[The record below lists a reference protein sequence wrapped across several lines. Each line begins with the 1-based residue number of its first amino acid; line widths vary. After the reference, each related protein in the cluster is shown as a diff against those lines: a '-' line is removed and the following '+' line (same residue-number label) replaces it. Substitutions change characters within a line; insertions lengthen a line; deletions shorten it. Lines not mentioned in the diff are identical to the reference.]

1 MMRRS
6 LLTYILLVF
15 VLTYSIEGLVY
26 ILGGLQVFSII
37 ASLVML
43 LPAISA
49 IIVWAVFYRDY
60 TFWKFF
66 GLRLGKIKYWFI
78 LPIMMLMTM
87 IIIYLVSYILNPDQ
101 FLNSSELQH
110 RMKDIFIVIPGVPA
124 LMSLLIPLALNLT
137 VGIAFSIIAY
147 LGEELGWRAL
157 MYPQLIKLGLTKG
170 LIIGGIIWGLWH
182 LPLILMGHN
191 YPNHPII
198 GNIMMILMCIPMG
211 IILYYA
217 YIKSGNIF
225 VPAIMHG
232 ILNQFSSTITTFSIK
247 TSEFSPL
254 LYGSTGLVGIVIL
267 SLVALFLIKRIKKL
281 EKISLINFRLTLSFG
296 GS

>member
-1 MMRRS
+1 MRRS

-15 VLTYSIEGLVY
+15 ILTYSIEGLVY
-26 ILGGLQVFSII
+26 ILGGLQAFSII

-78 LPIMMLMTM
+78 LPIMMLMIL

-110 RMKDIFIVIPGVPA
+110 RMKEIFIVIPDVPA

-217 YIKSGNIF
+217 YIKSGSIF

-247 TSEFSPL
+247 TSEFNPL

-281 EKISLINFRLTLSFG
+281 EKIS
-296 GS
+296 

>member
-26 ILGGLQVFSII
+26 LLGGLQAFSII
-37 ASLVML
+37 ASLAML

-49 IIVWAVFYRDY
+49 IIVWAIYYRDNK
-60 TFWKFF
+60 FWKFF
-66 GLRLGKIKYWFI
+66 GLRLGKLNYWFI
-78 LPIMMLMTM
+78 YPMMMLVTL
-87 IIIYLVSYILNPDQ
+87 IIIYFISYIIYPNQ

-110 RMKDIFIVIPGVPA
+110 RMKDTFIFIPGAPA
-124 LMSLLIPLALNLT
+124 FISLLIPLALNLT
-137 VGIAFSIIAY
+137 VGIVFSIIAY
-147 LGEELGWRAL
+147 LGEELGWRAF
-157 MYPQLIKLGLTKG
+157 MYPLLIKLGLTKG
-170 LIIGGIIWGLWH
+170 LIIGGTIWGLWH

-191 YPNHPII
+191 YPNHPIL
-198 GNIMMILMCIPMG
+198 GNIMMILMCIPLG
-211 IILYYA
+211 IILYYS

-247 TSEFSPL
+247 ESQFNPL
-254 LYGSTGLVGIVIL
+254 IYGSTGIIGIITL
-267 SLVALFLIKRIKKL
+267 SIIAMFCIKKMRIY
-281 EKISLINFRLTLSFG
+281 EKEI
-296 GS
+296 

>member
-1 MMRRS
+1 MMSRS

-26 ILGGLQVFSII
+26 ILGGLQAFSII

-49 IIVWAVFYRDY
+49 IIVWTVFYRDY

-78 LPIMMLMTM
+78 LPIMMLMM
-87 IIIYLVSYILNPDQ
+87 LIIIYLVSYILNPDQ

-110 RMKDIFIVIPGVPA
+110 RMKEIFIVIPGVPA

-191 YPNHPII
+191 YPNYPII

-232 ILNQFSSTITTFSIK
+232 ILNQFSSTITTFSIN
-247 TSEFSPL
+247 TSEFNPL

-281 EKISLINFRLTLSFG
+281 EKIS
-296 GS
+296 

>member
-26 ILGGLQVFSII
+26 ILGGLQAFSII

-78 LPIMMLMTM
+78 LPIMMLMIL

-110 RMKDIFIVIPGVPA
+110 RMKEIFIVIPDVPA

-157 MYPQLIKLGLTKG
+157 MYPQLIKFGLTKG

-217 YIKSGNIF
+217 YIKSGSIF

-247 TSEFSPL
+247 TSEFNPL

-281 EKISLINFRLTLSFG
+281 EKLS
-296 GS
+296 

>member
-26 ILGGLQVFSII
+26 ILGGLQAFSII

-49 IIVWAVFYRDY
+49 IMVWAVFYRDY

-198 GNIMMILMCIPMG
+198 GNIMMILMCILMG

-281 EKISLINFRLTLSFG
+281 EKNIINKF
-296 GS
+296 

>member
-15 VLTYSIEGLVY
+15 VLTYSIEGFVY
-26 ILGGLQVFSII
+26 LLGGLQAFSII
-37 ASLVML
+37 ANLAML

-49 IIVWAVFYRDY
+49 IIVWAIYYRDNK
-60 TFWKFF
+60 FWKFF

-78 LPIMMLMTM
+78 YPMMMLVIL
-87 IIIYLVSYILNPDQ
+87 IIIYFISYIIYPNQ

-110 RMKDIFIVIPGVPA
+110 RMKDTFILIPGVPA
-124 LMSLLIPLALNLT
+124 FISLLIPLALNLT
-137 VGIAFSIIAY
+137 VGIVFSIIAY
-147 LGEELGWRAL
+147 LGEELGWRAF
-157 MYPQLIKLGLTKG
+157 MYPQLIKIGLTKG
-170 LIIGGIIWGLWH
+170 LIIGGTIWGLWH

-191 YPNHPII
+191 YPNHPIL
-198 GNIMMILMCIPMG
+198 GNIMMILMCIPLG
-211 IILYYA
+211 IILYYS

-247 TSEFSPL
+247 ESQFNPL
-254 LYGSTGLVGIVIL
+254 IYGSTGIIGIIIL
-267 SLVALFLIKRIKKL
+267 SIIAIFCIKKMRIH
-281 EKISLINFRLTLSFG
+281 EREI
-296 GS
+296 

>member
-26 ILGGLQVFSII
+26 ILGGLQAFSII

-49 IIVWAVFYRDY
+49 IMVWAVFYRDY

-225 VPAIMHG
+225 VPAIMHS

-281 EKISLINFRLTLSFG
+281 EKNIINKF
-296 GS
+296 